1 MFELS
6 ALLQAFILG
15 VIQGITEFVPVSS
28 SAHLVLLPYFG
39 NFEYLGKTFDVALHG
54 GTLLALF
61 LAMPCEIKKVC
72 HGLLDFLRGRPSE
85 DPYARLGPYIIAASV
100 PAAAAG
106 FFLEYKAE
114 AWFHSPLSIAV
125 MLSLFGILLYL
136 SDKAGSRLSL
146 GKCRLKNI
154 MAVGFAQVLAL
165 VPGVSRSGIT
175 MTASRLIGLPRGE
188 AVRLSFLL
196 GVPVIGGA
204 FAVKLCKGFDL
215 PDPHVLPLYI
225 VGISASLVSGMLAC
239 RFMLEA
245 SERLTFKPFAL
256 YRVILGI
263 AIACMFFW
271 HA

>member
-15 VIQGITEFVPVSS
+15 VIQGITEFIPVSS

-39 NFEYLGKTFDVALHG
+39 NFEYFGKTFDVALHG

-61 LAMPCEIKKVC
+61 LTMSCEIKKVFS
-72 HGLLDFLRGRPSE
+72 GLWAFLRGRKSE
-85 DPYARLGPYIIAASV
+85 DTYARLGPYILAATV
-100 PAAAAG
+100 PAAVAG

-114 AWFHSPLSIAV
+114 ALFHNPLSIAV
-125 MLSLFGILLYL
+125 MLAVFGILLFF
-136 SDKAGSRLSL
+136 SDKAAPHLAL
-146 GKCRLKNI
+146 GECRLKSI

-175 MTASRLIGLPRGE
+175 MTASRLIGFSRGE

-196 GVPVIGGA
+196 GIPVIGGA

-215 PDPHVLPLYI
+215 PDPQALPLYI
-225 VGISASLVSGMLAC
+225 AGILASLVSGMLAC

-245 SERLTFKPFAL
+245 SERLTFKPFAI
-256 YRVILGI
+256 YRVFLGI
-263 AIACMFFW
+263 AIICMFFGR
-271 HA
+271 A